1 VSNEHQGDRVTKHR
15 WLAPTTL
22 LVSLGLVTAACGGDN
37 KGGAAATT
45 AAPAAPAATTA
56 AASTT
61 AASTAPASTSAAPT
75 TTAAEGPVIP
85 AAGTGEYGQ
94 DPNNK
99 NLYVGPSGFTIDV
112 SKCPADWNINQ
123 GISDTEIDMFA
134 SYPTSGPLAGYALIY
149 DGMRAYYDY
158 VAQNGGIDGRKLVL
172 DGKDDQ
178 YAPAATKTNSDE
190 ALATNKYAV
199 FDSMLGT
206 PNNLGIWD
214 DTNRECMPQL
224 LNATGAPQ
232 WGDAENHPWTT
243 GAPALNYFSEAG
255 LWVEWLKQKYPNGVK
270 LVSITFNNDFGHAY
284 LNGLKHYVQ
293 GTNIQLVADFP
304 HDPTA
309 PNIDNQYTSAAASGA
324 DVLLIQTAGTF
335 CTQALA
341 DVEKGSWHP
350 TVLLSATCA
359 FKNQIFKPL
368 VDQGLTGK
376 DTYTLLYYKDPLDP
390 ALASDPFIVAYNDVL
405 KKAGLDPNKSTYFT
419 GWAYAWYMVAILK
432 EAASY
437 RGGLNRANI
446 ALAAHAIQQA
456 APILLPGATSKL
468 DGLKDA
474 YLVESGQMV
483 QYKVSDPKQLGTFVP
498 DGPLINLEG
507 KLGTYKAVTSAG
519 G

>member
-1 VSNEHQGDRVTKHR
+1 MSTTIGGIFVAKHR

-22 LVSLGLVTAACGGDN
+22 LVSLGLVAAACGGDN
-37 KGGAAATT
+37 KGST
-45 AAPAAPAATTA
+45 AATTA
-56 AASTT
+56 AAAAGTTAAPTT
-61 AASTAPASTSAAPT
+61 AASTAPTSGGPT
-75 TTAAEGPVIP
+75 TTAAAPVIP
-85 AAGTGEYGQ
+85 AAGTGKYGQ
-94 DPNNK
+94 DASNK

-112 SKCPADWNINQ
+112 SKCPSDWNINQ
-123 GISDTEIDMFA
+123 GITSSEIDMFA

-149 DGMRAYYDY
+149 DGARAYYDY
-158 VAQNGGIDGRKLVL
+158 VTQNGGIDGRKIVL

-190 ALATNKYAV
+190 ALTSKKYAV

-232 WGDAENHPWTT
+232 WGDVENHPWTT

-255 LWVEWLKQKYPNGVK
+255 LWAEWLKQKFPDGVK
-270 LVSITFNNDFGHAY
+270 VVSITFNNDFGRAY
-284 LNGLKHYVQ
+284 LKGFKHFIE
-293 GTNIQLVADFP
+293 GSNIQLVADFA

-309 PNIDNQYTSAAASGA
+309 PNVDNQYTSAAASGA

-350 TVLLSATCA
+350 TVILSATCG
-359 FKNQIFKPL
+359 FKNQVFQPL

-376 DTYTLLYYKDPLDP
+376 DTYTIVYYKDSLDP
-390 ALASDPFIVAYNDVL
+390 ALAKDPFVSTYYDVMT
-405 KKAGLDPNKSTYFT
+405 KAGLDPKKSTYFT
-419 GWAYAWYMVAILK
+419 GWEYGWYLVAILK

-446 ALAAHAIQQA
+446 ALAAHAIQVA
-456 APILLPGATSKL
+456 TPALLPGVTSKL

-474 YLVESGQMV
+474 YLVEAGQMT

-498 DGPLINLEG
+498 DGDLINLEG
-507 KLGTYKAVTSAG
+507 QLGTYKTVTSAT
-519 G
+519 

>member
-37 KGGAAATT
+37 KGGAATT
-45 AAPAAPAATTA
+45 AAAPAATTA
-56 AASTT
+56 APTS

-75 TTAAEGPVIP
+75 TTTAAEGPVIP
-85 AAGTGEYGQ
+85 AAGTGKYGQ
-94 DPNNK
+94 DPSNK
-99 NLYVGPSGFTIDV
+99 NLYVGPSGFTLDV
-112 SKCPADWNINQ
+112 SKCPGDWNINQ
-123 GISDTEIDMFA
+123 GITDTEIDAFA
-134 SYPTSGPLAGYALIY
+134 SYPTSGPLAGFALVY

-158 VAQNGGIDGRKLVL
+158 VAQNGGIDGRKIVL

-190 ALATNKYAV
+190 ALATNKYAI
-199 FDSMLGT
+199 FDAMLGT

-214 DTNRECMPQL
+214 DTNRECMPQI

-232 WGDAENHPWTT
+232 WGDVENHPWTT

-270 LVSITFNNDFGHAY
+270 AVSITFNNDFGKTY
-284 LNGLKHYVQ
+284 TKGIKHYIE
-293 GTNIQLVADFP
+293 GTNIDLVADFP

-324 DVLLIQTAGTF
+324 DVLLIQTTGTY
-335 CTQALA
+335 CTQLLA

-350 TVLLSATCA
+350 TVILSATCA
-359 FKNQIFKPL
+359 SKNQFFKPL
-368 VDQGLTGK
+368 IDQGLTGK
-376 DTYTLLYYKDPLDP
+376 DTYTVQYLKDPLDP
-390 ALASDPFIVAYNDVL
+390 ALANDPYIVAYKDVL
-405 KKAGLDPNKSTYFT
+405 TKAGLDPNKSTYFT
-419 GWAYAWYMVAILK
+419 GWLFAWYTVEVLK

-437 RGGLNRANI
+437 KGGLNRANI
-446 ALAAHAIQQA
+446 MLAAHAVQQTS
-456 APILLPGATSKL
+456 PILLPGITSKV

-474 YLVESGQMV
+474 YLVEAGQIV
-483 QYKVSDPKQLGTFVP
+483 QYTVTDPKQLGTYVP
-498 DGPLINLEG
+498 NGPLIDIEG
-507 KLGTYKAVTSAG
+507 KLGTYKSVASIG